1 MHGLSSAP
9 KAHIFNDLTPLS
21 SPDPGLASRLRLII
35 WFPVRGSMPD
45 SIKRLLFGLPIVF
58 CLARGEVLAETP
70 MEQLQETIQQVMAVT
85 SSPAKRGDPELRE
98 KLRDALMPRFDW
110 FEMAKQA
117 LGKHWS
123 TVPNRQHEF
132 VAVFAEFL
140 GNSYIGKIGSYKDEK
155 IVFVHESIEKNL
167 AQVNTKII
175 PSKGESTSVNYRL
188 HRVQEEWKIY
198 DVVVEDISVVANY
211 RSQFNRILANG
222 SFDDLIKRLK
232 EKESNPGN

>member
-1 MHGLSSAP
+1 MIG
-9 KAHIFNDLTPLS
+9 
-21 SPDPGLASRLRLII
+21 
-35 WFPVRGSMPD
+35 
-45 SIKRLLFGLPIVF
+45 SIKRLMLGVAVNLW
-58 CLARGEVLAETP
+58 LAQGVVYADTP
-70 MEQLQETIQQVMAVT
+70 MAQLQETIQQVMLTVNGT
-85 SSPAKRGDPELRE
+85 DIRSDPELRE
-98 KLRDALMPRFDW
+98 KLREALMPRFDW

-117 LGKHWS
+117 LGKHWTAIPS
-123 TVPNRQHEF
+123 RQHEF
-132 VAVFAEFL
+132 VAVFTEFL

-167 AQVNTKII
+167 AQVNTRII
-175 PSKGESTSVNYRL
+175 PGKGEPTSVNYRL

-232 EKESNPGN
+232 EKDSNHKN